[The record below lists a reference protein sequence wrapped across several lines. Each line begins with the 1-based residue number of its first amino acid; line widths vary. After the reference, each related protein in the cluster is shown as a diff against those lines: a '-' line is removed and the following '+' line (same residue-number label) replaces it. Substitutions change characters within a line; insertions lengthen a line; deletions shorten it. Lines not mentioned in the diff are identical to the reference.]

1 MSENNDLF
9 DEDNEEIL
17 HPFDPSLIN
26 LSSSVQSVY
35 TLMQRMKH
43 NEMVK
48 PSYQRQDDVWTKEV
62 KSRLIESLLVRIPLP
77 IFYIDASEDDKWKIV
92 DGLQRLTALKEFT
105 VDKSF
110 KLEGLEYLGT
120 DLNGFGF
127 DDLPR
132 SFQRR
137 IEETDVT
144 VIQIKKGTPDS
155 VKFNIFKRINTGG
168 EPLSDQEIRHALNDG
183 AASVILNKICLDKRF
198 IKIFGEDNK
207 RMQLHETALRGISY
221 FFLDQSYWGNDLDT
235 YLINAMKEINKQYEK
250 SADLVEI
257 KVKKYLNVLKVCD
270 SLFDEYVFRKFSL
283 NGSTRKNPLNINVY
297 EAWMSVL
304 YNKDSEIMENLI
316 ENKEELVDKFSKLF
330 LDKSFGYLMSSR
342 KLNSIKSRSLI
353 LNQLIEEIVK

>member
-1 MSENNDLF
+1 MSDNNSLF
-9 DEDNEEIL
+9 DEDKEEIL

-43 NEMVK
+43 NEMIR

-110 KLEGLEYLGT
+110 KLEGLEYLGA
-120 DLNGFGF
+120 DLNGLGF

-144 VIQIKKGTPDS
+144 VIQIKKGTPDT

-183 AASVILNKICLDKRF
+183 AASIILNKICLDKRF
-198 IKIFGEDNK
+198 SKIFGEDNK
-207 RMQLHETALRGISY
+207 RMQLNEVALRGISY
-221 FFLDQSYWGNDLDT
+221 FFLDQSYWANDLDT
-235 YLINAMKEINKQYEK
+235 YLINAMKEINKRYEQ
-250 SADLVEI
+250 SSELVEV
-257 KVKKYLNVLKVCD
+257 KVEKYLKILKVCD
-270 SLFDEYVFRKFSL
+270 SLFGDYVFRKFSM
-283 NGSTRKNPLNINVY
+283 NGSNRKNPLNVNVY

-304 YNKDSEIMENLI
+304 YNKDFDLLGILI
-316 ENKEELVDKFSKLF
+316 ENKEEFVGKFSQLF
-330 LDKSFGYLMSSR
+330 QDKSFGYLMSSR
-342 KLNSIKSRSLI
+342 KLSSIKSRSLI
-353 LNQLIEEIVK
+353 LNQLINEVVK